1 MPWLQVHNPEINQ
14 ETGEVQITKC
24 LLLYEKNTKQKE
36 EKRVKKGRRVVT
48 LEEEKIVKWAIDD
61 KKNWGREE
69 EIEADYKNIKEI
81 VL

>member
-1 MPWLQVHNPEINQ
+1 
-14 ETGEVQITKC
+14 
-24 LLLYEKNTKQKE
+24 
-36 EKRVKKGRRVVT
+36 VT

-69 EIEADYKNIKEI
+69 EIEADYKKIKEI